1 MAFNFNQQAENN
13 NSNSDSKSNKQ
24 KVDFDGLNQHIIDT
38 VQAEQP
44 DTLKGVISG
53 IVDLGEQE
61 MPDAQ
66 YELKGEREV
75 GKTLEEL
82 NEEFKEELAD
92 GRITKFDKSWNGQ
105 TKQYEL
111 MKFVPQ
117 KNRHCIDIMVDFPDI
132 DVDKGQFFGE
142 SKPLPYR
149 MSLGGKFYQRSK
161 GKMLLQR
168 LIPLKLKKEDNIGWT
183 LPVNS
188 VLYKMAVAGKVIEK
202 GKPFT
207 PQEIDKLLGVNLQFT
222 VHVYNKENRD
232 GRKFFTESIKFAS
245 GLGRGMKPVEDYPTF
260 LIQFNEENDE
270 NALKELRKEHIN
282 QITESPLFNGSLL
295 QKQLIKLGK
304 IGGEEGDNNE
314 TEKSGDE
321 VVSKDLDNDLP
332 F

>member
-1 MAFNFNQQAENN
+1 MAFNFNQQGENSNN
-13 NSNSDSKSNKQ
+13 NA
-24 KVDFDGLNQHIIDT
+24 VDFDGLNQHIIDA

-44 DTLKGVISG
+44 DTLQGVIAG

-82 NEEFKEELAD
+82 NEEFKDEIAD
-92 GRITKFDKSWNGQ
+92 GSITKFDKAWNGQ

-117 KNRHCIDIMVDFPDI
+117 KNRHCIDLMIDFPDVE
-132 DVDKGQFFGE
+132 VDKGQFFGE

-149 MSLGGKFYQRSK
+149 MSLGGKFYQKGK

-188 VLYKMAVAGKVIEK
+188 MLYRMAIAGKVIEK
-202 GKPFT
+202 GQPFT
-207 PQEIDKLLGVNLQFT
+207 PQEIDKLLGLNLQFT
-222 VHVYNKENRD
+222 VHVYNKVKD

-245 GLGRGMKPVEDYPTF
+245 GLGRGMKAVEDYPTF
-260 LIQFNEENDE
+260 LIQFEDDNDE
-270 NALKELRKEHIN
+270 KSLKELRKEHIN
-282 QITESPLFNGSLL
+282 QIEESPLFNGSKLQSQLL
-295 QKQLIKLGK
+295 KIGK
-304 IGGEEGDNNE
+304 IKDEEDSGKDE
-314 TEKSGDE
+314 EDQKEKSNTT
-321 VVSKDLDNDLP
+321 DLDSDLP

>member
-1 MAFNFNQQAENN
+1 MAFNFNQQGENN
-13 NSNSDSKSNKQ
+13 SKPT
-24 KVDFDGLNQHIIDT
+24 VDFDGLNQHVIDA
-38 VQAEQP
+38 VGAEQP
-44 DTLKGVISG
+44 DTLQGVIAG
-53 IVDLGEQE
+53 IIDLGEQE

-66 YELKGEREV
+66 YELKGEREL

-82 NEEFKEELAD
+82 NEEFKQEIAD
-92 GRITKFDKSWNGQ
+92 GSITKFDKSWNGQ

-117 KNRHCIDIMVDFPDI
+117 KNRHCIDIMVDFPDVE
-132 DVDKGQFFGE
+132 VDKGQFFGE

-149 MSLGGKFYQRSK
+149 MSLGGKFYQKGK

-188 VLYKMAVAGKVIEK
+188 MLYKMAVAGKVIEK

-207 PQEIDKLLGVNLQFT
+207 PQEIDKLLGLNLQFT
-222 VHVYNKENRD
+222 VHVYNKVKD

-260 LIQFNEENDE
+260 LIQFSDE
-270 NALKELRKEHIN
+270 HSEDTLKELRKEHIN

-295 QKQLIKLGK
+295 QEQLTKLGK
-304 IGGEEGDNNE
+304 IGGQDDSNNTETGNENTKDNR
-314 TEKSGDE
+314 
-321 VVSKDLDNDLP
+321 DLDDDLP

>member
-1 MAFNFNQQAENN
+1 MAFNFNQQGENN
-13 NSNSDSKSNKQ
+13 NKPT
-24 KVDFDGLNQHIIDT
+24 VDFDGLNQHIIDA

-82 NEEFKEELAD
+82 NEEFKQEIAD
-92 GRITKFDKSWNGQ
+92 GSITKFDKSWNGQ

-117 KNRHCIDIMVDFPDI
+117 KNRHCIDIMVDFPDVE
-132 DVDKGQFFGE
+132 VDKGQFFGE

-149 MSLGGKFYQRSK
+149 MSLGGKFYQKGK

-188 VLYKMAVAGKVIEK
+188 MLYKMAVAGKVIEK

-207 PQEIDKLLGVNLQFT
+207 PQEIDKLLGLNLQFT
-222 VHVYNKENRD
+222 VHVYNKVKD

-260 LIQFNEENDE
+260 LIQFEDE
-270 NALKELRKEHIN
+270 NSEDALKELRKEHIN

-295 QKQLIKLGK
+295 QAQLTKLGK
-304 IGGEEGDNNE
+304 IGEQEESNSNDE
-314 TEKSGDE
+314 TEKTTDQN
-321 VVSKDLDNDLP
+321 VNKDLDSDLP